1 LWSYFCCKPHGRLP
15 TITFIVEI
23 PFAAEG
29 AAERRDNAEIRV
41 EDEEEE
47 KRRDPS
53 LPLCE
58 TSAFCGVLGGEFV
71 LLTFSLGA

>member
-1 LWSYFCCKPHGRLP
+1 VRSHSPP
-15 TITFIVEI
+15 
-23 PFAAEG
+23 P

-41 EDEEEE
+41 ENEEEE

-53 LPLCE
+53 FPLYE
-58 TSAFCGVLGGEFV
+58 TSAFCGARGGEFV